1 MGDAGDADFEGGHR
15 SVDCYSV
22 VKEPHKHTNAL
33 QFISNT
39 RRGV

>member
-1 MGDAGDADFEGGHR
+1 MGDAGDADFEGDTGV
-15 SVDCYSV
+15 SSYSV